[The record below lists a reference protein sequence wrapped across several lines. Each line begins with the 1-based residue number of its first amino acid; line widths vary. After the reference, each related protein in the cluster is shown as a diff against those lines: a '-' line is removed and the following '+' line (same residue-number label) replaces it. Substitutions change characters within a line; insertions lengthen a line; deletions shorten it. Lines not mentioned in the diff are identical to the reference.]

1 MTAQAVKQRVAQMGV
16 QVWEVWRAV
25 CETHPDHEY
34 LIHPGQSD
42 EYYDSWIEAQLDA
55 AKHNHREHPVSC
67 APTMSWGEIMQS
79 AHALALTRP
88 EHGYRPRHLARRWFL
103 RL

>member
-25 CETHPDHEY
+25 CEAHPDHEY
-34 LIHPGQSD
+34 LIPPWQSD
-42 EYYDSWIEAQLDA
+42 EYYDSWIEAQLNA

-88 EHGYRPRHLARRWFL
+88 EHGYRPRHQARRWFL